1 MEEDKIILITRAFQS
16 AVGKGKDCLTPEDYK
31 VAVLDLLG
39 YKPSKYEVSNI
50 WSTCVPTDNEGVGLD
65 KETFI
70 RVMLE
75 RFQQKNENELIR
87 EMFMTLDTSQR
98 GFLTRDNCLAAFQ
111 QVAPRLKEEVVKGLF
126 EEMDWDKD
134 GKITYGEFELMMKS
148 MT

>member
-1 MEEDKIILITRAFQS
+1 
-16 AVGKGKDCLTPEDYK
+16 
-31 VAVLDLLG
+31 
-39 YKPSKYEVSNI
+39 
-50 WSTCVPTDNEGVGLD
+50 
-65 KETFI
+65 
-70 RVMLE
+70 MLE